1 MRVWKPIKVWNMF
14 GLLVD
19 HDEDQLDRVE
29 RDQAHEGPSG
39 MIFDWD
45 ELLALAAF
53 FFPLVPYDQI

>member
-1 MRVWKPIKVWNMF
+1 MHLLKPIRVSNMF

-19 HDEDQLDRVE
+19 HDEYQLDRVE

-45 ELLALAAF
+45 QLLALAAF
-53 FFPLVPYDQI
+53 CFV

>member
-1 MRVWKPIKVWNMF
+1 MRVSKPMGVWNMF
-14 GLLVD
+14 SPLMD

-45 ELLALAAF
+45 ALLGLAS
-53 FFPLVPYDQI
+53 